1 MIFVVVN
8 ELVIFSVG
16 LSFSNIML
24 LSFVFEIEFLLFL
37 NDVFIVIVLVSE
49 DIVLK
54 IIFLFNIYMMSKI
67 FFKMLV

>member
-54 IIFLFNIYMMSKI
+54 IIFLFDIYMMSKI
-67 FFKMLV
+67 FL

>member
-67 FFKMLV
+67 FL